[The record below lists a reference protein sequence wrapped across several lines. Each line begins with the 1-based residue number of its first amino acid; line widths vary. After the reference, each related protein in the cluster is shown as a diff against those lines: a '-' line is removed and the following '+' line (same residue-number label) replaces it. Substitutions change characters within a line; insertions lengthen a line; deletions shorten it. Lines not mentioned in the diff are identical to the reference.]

1 MHIETER
8 KFLVR
13 NEDYKAL
20 AVNRLMMAQGY
31 LASDGGRT
39 VRVRISG
46 DEGYLTVKGPSADG
60 ISRSEWE
67 YVIPAQDALEMMKL
81 CDGIVEKTRWIV
93 PAGEGRVFEVDEFHG
108 DSEGLVEAEIELG
121 SPDEEFVRP
130 DWLGKEVTGD
140 RRYYNSSLARLPF
153 KKWTE

>member
-20 AVNRLMMAQGY
+20 AAKKLMMAQGY

-67 YVIPAQDALEMMKL
+67 YGIPAQDALEMMKL

-108 DSEGLVEAEIELG
+108 DNDGLVEAEIELG

>member
-20 AVNRLMMAQGY
+20 AVKRLIMAQGY

-39 VRVRISG
+39 VRVRAS
-46 DEGYLTVKGPSADG
+46 DDKGYLTVKGPSADG

-67 YVIPAQDALEMMKL
+67 YAIPVTDALEMMKL
-81 CDGIVEKTRWIV
+81 CEGIVEKTRWIV
-93 PAGEGRVFEVDEFHG
+93 PAGGGRVFEVDEFHG
-108 DSEGLVEAEIELG
+108 DNDGLVEAEIELG
-121 SPDEEFVRP
+121 SPDEEFARP
-130 DWLGKEVTGD
+130 EWLGKEVTGD

-153 KKWTE
+153 TKWAE

>member
-20 AVNRLMMAQGY
+20 AVKRLIMAQGY

-39 VRVRISG
+39 VRVRVSG

-93 PAGEGRVFEVDEFHG
+93 PAGSGRVFEVDEFHG
-108 DSEGLVEAEIELG
+108 DNDGLVEAEIELG
-121 SPDEEFVRP
+121 SPDEDFVRP

-153 KKWTE
+153 TKWAE

>member
-20 AVNRLMMAQGY
+20 AVKKLMMAQGY

-39 VRVRISG
+39 VRVRVSG

-67 YVIPAQDALEMMKL
+67 YGIPAQDALEMMKL
-81 CDGIVEKTRWIV
+81 CDGIVEKTRWFV
-93 PAGEGRVFEVDEFHG
+93 PAGGGRVFEVDEFHG
-108 DSEGLVEAEIELG
+108 DNDGLVEAEIELG
-121 SPDEEFVRP
+121 SPDEEFARP
-130 DWLGKEVTGD
+130 EWLGKEVTGD

-153 KKWTE
+153 TKWAE